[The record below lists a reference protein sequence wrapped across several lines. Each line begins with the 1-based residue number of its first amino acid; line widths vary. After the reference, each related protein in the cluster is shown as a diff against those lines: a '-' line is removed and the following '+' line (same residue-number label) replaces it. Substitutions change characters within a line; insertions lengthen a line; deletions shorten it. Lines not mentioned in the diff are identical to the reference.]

1 MMTIQDI
8 VKKRIMILDGAM
20 GTMIQDYHLTEADFR
35 GTRYKDKPGQMKGNN
50 DMLNLTCPDV
60 IREIHRKYLEAGADI
75 IETNTFSS
83 QRISQADYHLQ
94 DDCVEMVR
102 VGTRLAREEADNFST
117 PEKPR
122 FVAGS
127 IGPTNK
133 TCSLSPDVSNPAA
146 RAMTYDELY
155 NAYCEQ
161 ITPMVEE
168 GADLLLIETIFD
180 TLSAK
185 CAIDAANKVM
195 GEQGRKL
202 PIMLSVTVSDL
213 AGRTLSGQTLDA
225 FLASVSEYDIF
236 SVGLNCSFGA

>member
-1 MMTIQDI
+1 M
-8 VKKRIMILDGAM
+8 L
-20 GTMIQDYHLTEADFR
+20 FR
-35 GTRYKDKPGQMKGNN
+35 
-50 DMLNLTCPDV
+50 
-60 IREIHRKYLEAGADI
+60 
-75 IETNTFSS
+75 S
-83 QRISQADYHLQ
+83 
-94 DDCVEMVR
+94 
-102 VGTRLAREEADNFST
+102 
-117 PEKPR
+117 
-122 FVAGS
+122 
-127 IGPTNK
+127 K

-146 RAMTYDELY
+146 RDMTYDELY

-180 TLSAK
+180 TLNAK

-236 SVGLNCSFGA
+236 SVGLNCSF